1 MTGGAGDDPSS
12 AGLLQAALPPPAARE
27 IPWSSSNGVV
37 SVSLR
42 ACSLWL
48 WYLWFVYRAFK
59 SAITTTAADTN
70 EHQQRSTKTRNGLF
84 IGSPCSLC
92 GLRLRTKHYKI
103 KHLSTKRCG
112 KTASKVPPCRRA
124 AVRAAAKRRR
134 SYLLYLT

>member
-48 WYLWFVYRAFK
+48 WYLWVVYRAFK
-59 SAITTTAADTN
+59 SAKTTTAADTN

-84 IGSPCSLC
+84 NGSPCSLC
-92 GLRLRTKHYKI
+92 GLRLRTKRYKI
-103 KHLSTKRCG
+103 KHLSTKKRKNSQQG
-112 KTASKVPPCRRA
+112 TAVPPYEQQQSA
-124 AVRAAAKRRR
+124 DDLPHL
-134 SYLLYLT
+134 SFW